1 MFGIIAINRG
11 MWGISACV
19 QHDGKPELYPTRE
32 AAEAAA
38 DRYNRQQSPVN
49 RFTDYFVEEYK

>member
-11 MWGISACV
+11 MWGTSAWV
-19 QHDGKPELYPTRE
+19 QYDGKPELYPTRE

-38 DRYNRQQSPVN
+38 DRYNRKQPPVN
-49 RFTDYFVEEYK
+49 RFTDYFAEEYK